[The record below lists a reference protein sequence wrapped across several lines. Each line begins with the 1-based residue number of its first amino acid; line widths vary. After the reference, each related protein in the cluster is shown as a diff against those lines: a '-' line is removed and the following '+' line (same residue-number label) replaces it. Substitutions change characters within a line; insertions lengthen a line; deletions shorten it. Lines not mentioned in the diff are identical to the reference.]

1 VTEPNE
7 FDELQRRQEIQ
18 ERRRQITVRV
28 LNTLTALV
36 LLAIV
41 AFILKEFLY

>member
-7 FDELQRRQEIQ
+7 FDELQRHQEIQ

>member
-7 FDELQRRQEIQ
+7 FDELQRHQEIH